1 MYPHLAD
8 RIYKGSPEH
17 ELPIEDGQIFRVE
30 GATVRAVHRPG
41 HSHDHVCF
49 VLEEENAMFTGD
61 IVLGHGTSTIEQLG
75 YPAQGAVIPDLNGK
89 IVTELAQKARWENQC
104 LKGLGRIQKKGLTER
119 LVSVTVSELIN
130 TIHGP
135 RVDEEVQK
143 MVLEPFMEEVL
154 RKLAEDGKV
163 AFRVTKGVKTWF
175 ALA

>member
-1 MYPHLAD
+1 M
-8 RIYKGSPEH
+8 
-17 ELPIEDGQIFRVE
+17 
-30 GATVRAVHRPG
+30 
-41 HSHDHVCF
+41 
-49 VLEEENAMFTGD
+49 
-61 IVLGHGTSTIEQLG
+61 
-75 YPAQGAVIPDLNGK
+75 
-89 IVTELAQKARWENQC
+89 TELAQKARWENQC